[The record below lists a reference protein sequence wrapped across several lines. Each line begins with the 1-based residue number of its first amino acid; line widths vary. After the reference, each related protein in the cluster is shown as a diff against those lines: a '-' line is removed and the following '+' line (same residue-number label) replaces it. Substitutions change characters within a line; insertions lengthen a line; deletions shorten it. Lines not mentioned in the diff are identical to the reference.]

1 MQMIHSFTGI
11 CTLVLLISCGSP
23 KSGNAAPEAGS
34 VPESTSGLQ
43 AFAAEPVPDR
53 FGDVLFDHRIHDFG
67 EILTSDGPQ
76 TCTFTVTNLGEKP
89 IAVYEVASS
98 CGCTNVTW
106 TKQPIKK
113 DESGTITATF
123 ENADGPYP
131 FDKTLTVYVSGL
143 SSPVILHL
151 KGVVLEDLVENEII

>member
-1 MQMIHSFTGI
+1 MRFFIGFFSLAM
-11 CTLVLLISCGSP
+11 LLSCGSP
-23 KSGNAAPEAGS
+23 KSGNAAPEAES
-34 VPESTSGLQ
+34 IPESASGLQ

-53 FGDVLFDHRIHDFG
+53 FGDVVFDHRIHDFG

-106 TKQPIKK
+106 TKQPIKQG
-113 DESGTITATF
+113 ESGIITATF

-143 SSPVILHL
+143 SNPVILHL
-151 KGVVLEDLVENEII
+151 KGVVKENLEESEIEII